1 MAYPTLPKVIKDL
14 YPGGTYKSLILL
26 EGWMISEY
34 EDEGNGT

>member
-1 MAYPTLPKVIKDL
+1 MAYPTLSKVSKDL